1 MEATQGEP
9 KDHFTWAKL
18 TLYSW
23 LNMMCKLK
31 DIQLLWMRIFYV
43 YGPRQRKE
51 SLIPSI
57 LTKLK
62 NGQLPDLQTP
72 NNANDFVYIDDVADA
87 FAKATSLDNKFGVY
101 NLGTG
106 VSTPVLEVCRIA
118 EKIVLNTDTLTQEM
132 ENKFKDTT
140 CDVDFWADC
149 SQSKKYLG
157 WEPSTTLEEGIKR
170 TWYWLKSQ

>member
-1 MEATQGEP
+1 
-9 KDHFTWAKL
+9 
-18 TLYSW
+18 
-23 LNMMCKLK
+23 MMCKQK

-43 YGPRQRKE
+43 YGPRQRTE

-87 FAKATSLDNKFGVY
+87 FAKATSFGNKSGVY

-106 VSTPVLEVCRIA
+106 VSTPVLEVCCIA
-118 EKIVLNTDTLTQEM
+118 EKIVLNTDILTQEM
-132 ENKFKDTT
+132 KN
-140 CDVDFWADC
+140 
-149 SQSKKYLG
+149 SLKKL
-157 WEPSTTLEEGIKR
+157 LVK
-170 TWYWLKSQ
+170 